1 MRTTS
6 VTIRNLMLN
15 LFGKSIMMTKGNSGD
30 AWGNGTSDDS
40 FMGNNLA
47 HYFGPTL
54 KGENIGGGWYKM
66 QPSPYLIKEFI
77 SEQRPEGSDS
87 KWE

>member
-1 MRTTS
+1 M
-6 VTIRNLMLN
+6 VDNDLAGLLGIYAE
-15 LFGKSIMMTKGNSGD
+15 SIWEINYDAKGNSGD

-66 QPSPYLIKEFI
+66 QRIL
-77 SEQRPEGSDS
+77 
-87 KWE
+87 